1 MERQHDIDEE
11 IEIDIQDLL
20 VEILSYWK
28 IILFIV
34 ILSGIAAFSV
44 SRFMITPKYE
54 STSQLYVLS
63 KSASITSLSDIQTGA
78 SLTNDYIVVVKG
90 RPVLDQVIENLG
102 LKEDYK
108 SLSNKV
114 TLDNPSNSRVLKI
127 TVSDKDPKRAKAIA
141 DEIAEVSSAYIAEKM
156 NQDPPTIIQ
165 NGYDDGEP
173 VSPNIKKNTVLGA
186 LCGAVFSIIIIVV
199 SYLFNDTIIDAE
211 DIDKKLGMNV
221 LGTLP
226 LEEMEDGSNIG
237 KKTKRTRKK

>member
-1 MERQHDIDEE
+1 MDFLLNEDFKASEATDEGNFE
-11 IEIDIQDLL
+11 IEVTDIGSMTIQIGGNEHQDMD
-20 VEILSYWK
+20 V
-28 IILFIV
+28 
-34 ILSGIAAFSV
+34 
-44 SRFMITPKYE
+44 R
-54 STSQLYVLS
+54 
-63 KSASITSLSDIQTGA
+63 
-78 SLTNDYIVVVKG
+78 
-90 RPVLDQVIENLG
+90 
-102 LKEDYK
+102 
-108 SLSNKV
+108 
-114 TLDNPSNSRVLKI
+114 
-127 TVSDKDPKRAKAIA
+127 
-141 DEIAEVSSAYIAEKM
+141 IAEVSSAYIAEKM